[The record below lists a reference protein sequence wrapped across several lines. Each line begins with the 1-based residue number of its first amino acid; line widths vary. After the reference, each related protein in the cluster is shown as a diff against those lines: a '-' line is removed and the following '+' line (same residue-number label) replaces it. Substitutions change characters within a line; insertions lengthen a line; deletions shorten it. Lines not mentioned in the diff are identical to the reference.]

1 MYTLKK
7 PATQIKIMNI
17 PITPVMAPGTLYNPF
32 LVARQTLFCFLSLY
46 LSLHFLGFYT
56 FTQKW
61 TFVCGFLCSA
71 KLYRGSSMLLCMANS
86 SFLLISDILLY
97 GFTTIHFSIQ
107 LLVDIWVVSEFGFTN
122 KTALNVRVHVFIWM
136 YTFILL

>member
-1 MYTLKK
+1 
-7 PATQIKIMNI
+7 
-17 PITPVMAPGTLYNPF
+17 
-32 LVARQTLFCFLSLY
+32 
-46 LSLHFLGFYT
+46 
-56 FTQKW
+56 
-61 TFVCGFLCSA
+61 
-71 KLYRGSSMLLCMANS
+71 MLLCMTNS

-107 LLVDIWVVSEFGFTN
+107 LLVDIWVVSEFGITN

>member
-1 MYTLKK
+1 
-7 PATQIKIMNI
+7 
-17 PITPVMAPGTLYNPF
+17 
-32 LVARQTLFCFLSLY
+32 
-46 LSLHFLGFYT
+46 
-56 FTQKW
+56 
-61 TFVCGFLCSA
+61 
-71 KLYRGSSMLLCMANS
+71 MLLCMANS